1 MRTLTIGELAKESGV
16 HLETIRYYER
26 EGLMPAPP
34 RKSSGHRA
42 YPPGAARRLRFI
54 KRVQELGFTLSE
66 VRELLT
72 LRAEPDKDCS
82 EVCKQAREKLG
93 EVRAKILHLQDI
105 ERALQ
110 HLTEGC
116 AGDRPISECG
126 ILEALDR
133 DVISVSALGG
143 RLP

>member
-1 MRTLTIGELAKESGV
+1 MPTLTIVELAKESGV

-42 YPPGAARRLRFI
+42 YPPSAARRLRFI

-66 VRELLT
+66 IREWLT
-72 LRAEPDKDCS
+72 LRAESDEDCS
-82 EVCKQAREKLG
+82 EVCRQAQEKIG
-93 EVRAKILHLQDI
+93 EVRTKIRQVQAI
-105 ERALQ
+105 EEALQ
-110 HLTEGC
+110 HLTAGC
-116 AGDRPISECG
+116 SGDRPISERG

-133 DVISVSALGG
+133 DVVS
-143 RLP
+143 

>member
-1 MRTLTIGELAKESGV
+1 MPTFTIGELSKETGV

-26 EGLMPAPP
+26 EGLMPSPP

-42 YPPGAARRLRFI
+42 YPPNAGRRLRFI

-66 VRELLT
+66 IRDLLT
-72 LRAEPDKDCS
+72 LRAEPDQECS
-82 EVCKQAREKLG
+82 QICEQAQEKLC
-93 EVRAKILHLQDI
+93 EVRVKIRNLQAI
-105 ERALQ
+105 EQALQ

-116 AGDRPISECG
+116 SGDRPISKCG

-133 DVISVSALGG
+133 EVVL
-143 RLP
+143 

>member
-1 MRTLTIGELAKESGV
+1 MPTLTIGELSKESGV

-26 EGLMPAPP
+26 EGLIPAPP

-42 YPPGAARRLRFI
+42 YPPNAARRLRFI

-66 VRELLT
+66 IRELLT
-72 LRAEPDKDCS
+72 LRAEPDRDCS
-82 EVCKQAREKLG
+82 QVCEQAQEKLC
-93 EVRAKILHLQDI
+93 EVRAKIRNLQSI
-105 ERALQ
+105 EQALQ

-116 AGDRPISECG
+116 SGHRPISECG

-133 DVISVSALGG
+133 EVV
-143 RLP
+143 

>member
-1 MRTLTIGELAKESGV
+1 MSTLTIGELAKESGV

-42 YPPGAARRLRFI
+42 YPPSAARRLRFI

-66 VRELLT
+66 ICELLT
-72 LRAEPDKDCS
+72 LRAEPAEDCS
-82 EVCKQAREKLG
+82 EVCKQAQEKLG
-93 EVRAKILHLQDI
+93 EVRAKIRHLQAI
-105 ERALQ
+105 EEALQ
-110 HLTEGC
+110 HLTAGC
-116 AGDRPISECG
+116 PGDRPISQCG

-133 DVISVSALGG
+133 DVVS
-143 RLP
+143 